1 MTFNCIIYITGVSL
15 GSLLGGYLY
24 NAFGGAQT
32 FRLFAYGSGLMCV
45 IHLLCQN
52 ILKSNGK
59 LSLPSK

>member
-1 MTFNCIIYITGVSL
+1 MAL

-24 NAFGGAQT
+24 SIVGGAAT
-32 FRLFAYGSGLMCV
+32 FRLFAYGSALMCV

-52 ILKSNGK
+52 LIKSNGK